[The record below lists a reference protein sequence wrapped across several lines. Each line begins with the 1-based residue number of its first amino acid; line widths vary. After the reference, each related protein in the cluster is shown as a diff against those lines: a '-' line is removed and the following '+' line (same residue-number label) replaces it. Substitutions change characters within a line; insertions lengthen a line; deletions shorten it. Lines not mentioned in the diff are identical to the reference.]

1 MMNFTDEHKPS
12 ETVLIE
18 INMNGIAFSING
30 LVIKINKLEELMS
43 AILKK
48 QVELMT

>member
-1 MMNFTDEHKPS
+1 MSFTKEHKPS

-30 LVIKINKLEELMS
+30 LVIKKDKLEELMS

-48 QVELMT
+48 QMELLT